1 MQTDSSDD
9 ALERLPYD
17 TPKLRREIHTVKLVK
32 KCLNKRC
39 PQFLIDYF
47 YFNRKVLQRK
57 TRQSNH
63 LRLLSVKL
71 DYIKKAFYYH
81 ECVVFNR
88 NLQLF

>member
-9 ALERLPYD
+9 ALERLGYD
-17 TPKLRREIHTVKLVK
+17 TLKLRREIHLVKLVK

-47 YFNRKVLQRK
+47 YFNTEILQRK

-63 LRLLSVKL
+63 LRLPSVKL
-71 DYIKKAFYYH
+71 ESKKGFLLSWM
-81 ECVVFNR
+81 CNF
-88 NLQLF
+88 